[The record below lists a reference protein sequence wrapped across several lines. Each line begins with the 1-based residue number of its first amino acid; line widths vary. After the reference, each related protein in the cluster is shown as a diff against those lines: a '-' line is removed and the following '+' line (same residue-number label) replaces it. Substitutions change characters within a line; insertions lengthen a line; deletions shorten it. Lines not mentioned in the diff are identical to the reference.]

1 MALPARNKHDDLTPE
16 EIAALVAQAQALF
29 TRDPQCVL
37 NAALDYS
44 ARGWSV
50 IPIPLAGTDRNA
62 GKRPLLKGWP
72 QLRLTTPELVHQYF
86 PHNAYLNLGLILGQ
100 AAGGGVDVD
109 LDCPEA
115 IALAPHVMAA
125 TGAIF

>member
-29 TRDPQCVL
+29 RTDPQRVL

-44 ARGWSV
+44 ARGLPI
-50 IPIPLAGTDRNA
+50 IPIPLAGNDKNA
-62 GKRPLLKGWP
+62 GKRPHLMGWTR
-72 QLRLTTPELVHQYF
+72 LRLTTAALVHQYF
-86 PHNAYLNLGLILGQ
+86 PPNAYLNVGLILGQ
-100 AAGGGVDVD
+100 AAGGVVDAD

-115 IALAPHVMAA
+115 IALA
-125 TGAIF
+125 G